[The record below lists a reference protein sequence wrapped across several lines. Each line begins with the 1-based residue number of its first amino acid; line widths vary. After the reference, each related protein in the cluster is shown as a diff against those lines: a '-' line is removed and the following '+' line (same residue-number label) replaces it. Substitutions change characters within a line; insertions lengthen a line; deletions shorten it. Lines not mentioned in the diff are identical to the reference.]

1 MHADSYM
8 HSLSVFCS
16 ERPGRSRGGRQRE
29 GDIGGVVGGGW
40 KSASA
45 VRAARA
51 AAAAAAAAAARASEG
66 GPGGEGVAA
75 RRRRR
80 GGDGDRRGR
89 RVEEGRRRKGDDGG
103 RRQVRDA
110 GRSPD
115 PPLNGAA
122 AASTMSNCFNSALRH
137 DASGDLAMSMAG

>member
-45 VRAARA
+45 VRAARE

-66 GPGGEGVAA
+66 GPGGEGVAS

-80 GGDGDRRGR
+80 GGDGDRRGSLLDL
-89 RVEEGRRRKGDDGG
+89 EARKGSLARTSVDQGLT
-103 RRQVRDA
+103 VRTLITLHDLNTTLHYPT
-110 GRSPD
+110 RSYTNLID
-115 PPLNGAA
+115 P
-122 AASTMSNCFNSALRH
+122 
-137 DASGDLAMSMAG
+137 